1 MCFLSPSGSSGDVTQ
16 NSYYNSRP
24 WEKQAR
30 ANNPNAA
37 GMPGMYETAGAEK
50 LAIGE
55 DARAGKGNVTGTM
68 PTKRSSL
75 TTGGSA

>member
-1 MCFLSPSGSSGDVTQ
+1 MCFLSPSGGGRGDVTQ

-24 WEKQAR
+24 WEHQAR

-37 GMPGMYETAGAEK
+37 GMPGMYESTGQEK
-50 LAIGE
+50 LAVG
-55 DARAGKGNVTGTM
+55 ASSPKKPA
-68 PTKRSSL
+68 PKRSSL